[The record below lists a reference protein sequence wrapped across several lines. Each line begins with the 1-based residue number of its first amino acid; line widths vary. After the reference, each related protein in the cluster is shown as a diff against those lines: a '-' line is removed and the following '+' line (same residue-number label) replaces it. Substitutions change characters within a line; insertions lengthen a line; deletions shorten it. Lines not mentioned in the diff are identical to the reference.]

1 MVTLG
6 SLENIYINLVKSVFV
21 ARVDTGATT
30 SSINAVDMQNFERDG
45 KKWIKFHV
53 PDEQTAPIDRKWIE
67 APIVRYVKIRQS
79 NTDDLERWPVIELW
93 VKIGRVREKSQCILI
108 DCALMD
114 YPILLGREFIKDVAL
129 DDVNRD
135 FIESKSPKKAAK
147 K

>member
-1 MVTLG
+1 
-6 SLENIYINLVKSVFV
+6 
-21 ARVDTGATT
+21 
-30 SSINAVDMQNFERDG
+30 
-45 KKWIKFHV
+45 
-53 PDEQTAPIDRKWIE
+53 
-67 APIVRYVKIRQS
+67 
-79 NTDDLERWPVIELW
+79 VIELW
-93 VKIGRVREKSQCILI
+93 VKIGRVREKSQCIFI